1 MITSHTSIII
11 SHDQILDHP
20 HPPYYPLLALQ
31 YHLQKQ
37 FHRLRYPHLHSG
49 ILNLISK
56 GTNQNTFYHNYQ
68 QTFTQIPQV
77 AVALCSFSTPLHT
90 NNNDNTFY
98 VLPIPSISK
107 LQVRS
112 RSIKYGWSVM
122 RITFI
127 ATTNQELFL
136 DIVSARKTTSMQNFG
151 VVLNPSINK
160 M

>member
-1 MITSHTSIII
+1 MTKFWIILTLLITLSLQCNII
-11 SHDQILDHP
+11 SKSNFIDSGT
-20 HPPYYPLLALQ
+20 
-31 YHLQKQ
+31 
-37 FHRLRYPHLHSG
+37 PHLHSG
-49 ILNLISK
+49 ILNLVSK
-56 GTNQNTFYHNYQ
+56 GASQNTFYHNYQ

-127 ATTNQELFL
+127 ASTNQELFL
-136 DIVSARKTTSMQNFG
+136 DIVSARKTASMQNFG
-151 VVLNPSINK
+151 VGLKPNINK